1 MRFRLAL
8 LVGALLLGSTLWTPA
23 VAASPRGDAPVTT
36 APVTTG
42 PVTTGPVTT
51 LGEQPEGGG
60 IIPRPGSG
68 VEPEDAGDRGGA
80 LQTVLFVIVVGGV
93 LTIVGLVVRESRRAR
108 AERGF

>member
-1 MRFRLAL
+1 MRIRLAL
-8 LVGALLLGSTLWTPA
+8 LAGALLLGSTWWTPA
-23 VAASPRGDAPVTT
+23 AATTPAAFPPGIDAVGGDEPA
-36 APVTTG
+36 
-42 PVTTGPVTT
+42 TT

-68 VEPEDAGDRGGA
+68 VEPEDAGDRGGT

-93 LTIVGLVVRESRRAR
+93 VLIVALVVRESRRAR